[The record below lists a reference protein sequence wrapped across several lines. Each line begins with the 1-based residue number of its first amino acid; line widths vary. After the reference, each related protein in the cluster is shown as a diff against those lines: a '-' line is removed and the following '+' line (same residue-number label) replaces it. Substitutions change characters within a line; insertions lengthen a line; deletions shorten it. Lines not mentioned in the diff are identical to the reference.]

1 MDIFALAL
9 ICMLILATL
18 FLIGYTI
25 YRLIEGISTPAH

>member
-9 ICMLILATL
+9 ICMLILAAL

-25 YRLIEGISTPAH
+25 YRLVEGITNPAH